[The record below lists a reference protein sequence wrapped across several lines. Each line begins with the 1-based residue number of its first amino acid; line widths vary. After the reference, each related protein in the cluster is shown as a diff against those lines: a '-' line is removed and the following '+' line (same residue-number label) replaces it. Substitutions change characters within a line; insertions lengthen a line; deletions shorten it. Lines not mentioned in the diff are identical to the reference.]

1 MTTKS
6 NNTFADFQHTC
17 SLSGGQYS
25 AVKAYRSS
33 RDSVADYLVRPG
45 VSRGHRLQNSIEWAQ
60 RLNAVEVAAAVNA
73 KYGTD
78 DITAADAARYITAQ
92 IKSWET
98 SLLKPQRQNPFLTI
112 AETKNGAPVLQVHGT
127 GIEGLGAVMDFTS
140 LFFVGHREGYTLIE
154 AGEAKKPPVSNSA
167 RVKDFVRRGSESG
180 KYMTLKLNVIEPNFE
195 AVCIGGKVYTP
206 AELRAVAAW
215 STVAV

>member
-1 MTTKS
+1 MKTNKK
-6 NNTFADFQHTC
+6 TFADFVNTC
-17 SLSGGQYS
+17 TLSGGQYS

-45 VSRGHRLQNSIEWAQ
+45 VSTKHRLVNSIEWAQ
-60 RLNAVEVAAAVNA
+60 RLNAAEVAAAVNA

-78 DITAADAARYITAQ
+78 DITPADAARYITAQ
-92 IKSWET
+92 IKSWEA
-98 SLLKPQRQNPFLTI
+98 SLIKPQRKNPYLTV
-112 AETKNGAPVLQVHGT
+112 AETKNGAPVLQVYAGT
-127 GIEGLGAVMDFTS
+127 EELAVVDFTCV
-140 LFFVGHREGYTLIE
+140 FFVGHREGYTLIE
-154 AGEAKKPPVSNSA
+154 EGEAKKPPVSNSA

-180 KYMTLKLNVIEPNFE
+180 KYMKLKLNVIEPNFE

>member
-1 MTTKS
+1 MQTNKKTFVDFT
-6 NNTFADFQHTC
+6 NTCT
-17 SLSGGQYS
+17 LSGGQYS
-25 AVKAYRSS
+25 AVKGYRSS
-33 RDSVADYLVRPG
+33 RGSVADYLVRPG
-45 VSRGHRLQNSIEWAQ
+45 VSRIHRLENSIEWAQ

-78 DITAADAARYITAQ
+78 DITPADAARYITAQ

-98 SLLKPQRQNPFLTI
+98 SIVKPQKQNPYSVL
-112 AETKNGAPVLQVHGT
+112 AQTKNGAPVLQVYAGT
-127 GIEGLGAVMDFTS
+127 EPLAVVDFPS